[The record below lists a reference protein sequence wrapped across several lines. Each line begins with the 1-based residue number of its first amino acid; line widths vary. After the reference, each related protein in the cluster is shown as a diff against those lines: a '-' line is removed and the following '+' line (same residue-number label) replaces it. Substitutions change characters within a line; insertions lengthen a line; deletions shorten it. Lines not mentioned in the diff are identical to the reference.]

1 MTRSL
6 SVPTLLL
13 LALAMVTTEASA
25 QRRGLVDV
33 SPTSVRHGFWL
44 EAGGGW
50 GQEAYKFGSDPYS
63 SNLGKPTFDFRIGGT
78 LNPYFRLGAEVTSWW
93 NSYQN
98 SDGFDVTESLTH
110 LMAIGR
116 VYPVKDLGL
125 FAKGGAGIAWTGASV
140 DYGNATTESGFATV
154 LGAGYEVQLSKKL
167 FLTPAFDWYMSSYQK
182 RDDATLHERLLN
194 FSLSLT
200 WQPGH

>member
-6 SVPTLLL
+6 WVPTLFV
-13 LALAMVTTEASA
+13 LALAMVTTEAAA

-33 SPTSVRHGFWL
+33 SPTSDRRGIWL

-78 LNPYFRLGAEVTSWW
+78 LNPYLRIGAEVTAWW

-98 SDGFDVTESLTH
+98 DDGYHVNESLTQ

-125 FAKGGAGIAWTGASV
+125 FAKGGAGVGWTSASV
-140 DYGNATTESGFATV
+140 DYGNATTETGFATV
-154 LGAGYEVQLSKKL
+154 LGAGYEIKLSRKV
-167 FLTPAFDWYMSSYQK
+167 FLTPAFDWYQSSYQK

-194 FSLSLT
+194 FSLSVT
-200 WQPGH
+200 WQPGR

>member
-1 MTRSL
+1 MSRSL
-6 SVPTLLL
+6 SVSTLFL

-33 SPTSVRHGFWL
+33 SPTHYRRGIWL
-44 EAGGGW
+44 ETGGGW

-63 SNLGKPTFDFRIGGT
+63 DNLGKPTFDFRIGGT
-78 LNPYFRLGAEVTSWW
+78 VNPYLRLGAEVVPWW

-98 SDGFDVTESLTH
+98 ADGYDVHESLTH

-116 VYPVKDLGL
+116 VYPVKELGL
-125 FAKGGAGIAWTGASV
+125 FAKGGLGIGWTSASV
-140 DYGNATTESGFATV
+140 DYGNSTTESGFATV
-154 LGAGYEVQLSKKL
+154 LGAGYEIQLSKQL
-167 FLTPAFDWYMSSYQK
+167 FLTPAFDWYQSSYQK

-194 FSLSLT
+194 VSLSLT
-200 WQPGH
+200 WQPGR